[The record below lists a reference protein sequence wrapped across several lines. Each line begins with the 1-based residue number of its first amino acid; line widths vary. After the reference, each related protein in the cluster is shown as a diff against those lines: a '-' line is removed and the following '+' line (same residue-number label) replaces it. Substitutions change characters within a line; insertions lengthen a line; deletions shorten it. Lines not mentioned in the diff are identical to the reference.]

1 MSSLRRLKLCSLTRL
16 SRMSQTLGEEIEKLR
31 NKVSSLEKECDTK
44 LNDELSVSLSVNH
57 GQYQTTIDQLEYK
70 IDANIRQIED
80 LEEKREKI
88 EEIRLAKHLEQRQV
102 EKLGS
107 LFLVKLKDTLLFF
120 LILFVLSLLATE
132 VYRIGASGSGAEVQ
146 LVVEE
151 GTIIDVQII
160 NGGSEYEA
168 VEISTPSKTGDSAIF
183 EVTIQSRQI
192 EKIDIVHGGSG
203 YDNDV
208 KPIVSPTFANS
219 TLWMFWI
226 IDTVCC
232 VLFLLNFFF
241 ELRLC
246 DSKKWYWKTHWV
258 DFVTSI
264 PLPPLHLVF
273 VGSGSLNAVRAG
285 RILRVVRILRAVRIL
300 RMFLFLWRGM
310 DHLSSIMDVK
320 LLKRSLLY
328 GLIAMLLGALFFMTF
343 EQVQTGKN
351 FGSSLWWS
359 FTTLVTGG
367 FADIHNPTSM
377 GGKILTVMLVIGG
390 MVLVGVFTATLT
402 SVLVRD
408 DDTWQQQDIDEQF
421 RKLSKL
427 ELLVEKIDQRL
438 DRIEENKNGKNP
450 D

>member
-203 YDNDV
+203 YSNDV
-208 KPIVSPTFANS
+208 KPIVRPTFANS

-438 DRIEENKNGKNP
+438 DRIEENKSGKNP

>member
-1 MSSLRRLKLCSLTRL
+1 MKKNV
-16 SRMSQTLGEEIEKLR
+16 IEKL
-31 NKVSSLEKECDTK
+31 K
-44 LNDELSVSLSVNH
+44 DELSVGLSINH
-57 GQYQTTIDQLEYK
+57 GQYQTSIDELEYK
-70 IDANIRQIED
+70 IDSNVRLIED

-88 EEIRLAKHLEQRQV
+88 EGIRLAKHLEQKQV

-107 LFLVKLKDTLLFF
+107 LFIVKLKDSVLFF

-168 VEISTPSKTGDSAIF
+168 VEISTPSKTVDSAIF
-183 EVTIQSRQI
+183 EVIIQSRQI

-203 YDNDV
+203 YSNDV
-208 KPIVSPTFANS
+208 KPIVRPTFANS

-264 PLPPLHLVF
+264 PLPPLHLIF

-285 RILRVVRILRAVRIL
+285 RVLRVVRILRAVRIFKNVFIF
-300 RMFLFLWRGM
+300 MAWHGSPIF
-310 DHLSSIMDVK
+310 H
-320 LLKRSLLY
+320 Y
-328 GLIAMLLGALFFMTF
+328 GC
-343 EQVQTGKN
+343 
-351 FGSSLWWS
+351 
-359 FTTLVTGG
+359 
-367 FADIHNPTSM
+367 
-377 GGKILTVMLVIGG
+377 
-390 MVLVGVFTATLT
+390 
-402 SVLVRD
+402 
-408 DDTWQQQDIDEQF
+408 
-421 RKLSKL
+421 
-427 ELLVEKIDQRL
+427 
-438 DRIEENKNGKNP
+438 
-450 D
+450 

>member
-328 GLIAMLLGALFFMTF
+328 GLIALLLGALFFMTF

>member
-168 VEISTPSKTGDSAIF
+168 VEISTLSKTGDSAIF
-183 EVTIQSRQI
+183 EVIIQSRQI

-203 YDNDV
+203 YSNDV

>member
-1 MSSLRRLKLCSLTRL
+1 MSSLHRLKLCSLTRL
-16 SRMSQTLGEEIEKLR
+16 SRMSQTLGEEIEKLK
-31 NKVSSLEKECDTK
+31 NKVSSLEKECDAK
-44 LNDELSVSLSVNH
+44 LNDELSVSLSINH

-183 EVTIQSRQI
+183 EVIIQSREI

-203 YDNDV
+203 YSNDV

-226 IDTVCC
+226 IDTLCC

-264 PLPPLHLVF
+264 PLPPLHLIF
-273 VGSGSLNAVRAG
+273 VGSGSLNAVRAA
-285 RILRVVRILRAVRIL
+285 RVLRVIRILRAVRIL

-320 LLKRSLLY
+320 LLKRSLFY

>member
-1 MSSLRRLKLCSLTRL
+1 VSSLRRLKLCSLTRL

>member
-16 SRMSQTLGEEIEKLR
+16 SRMSQTLGEEIEKLKK
-31 NKVSSLEKECDTK
+31 KVSSLEKECDTK
-44 LNDELSVSLSVNH
+44 LNDELSVSLSINH

-183 EVTIQSRQI
+183 EVIIQSRQI

-203 YDNDV
+203 YSNDV

-264 PLPPLHLVF
+264 PLPPLHLIF

-285 RILRVVRILRAVRIL
+285 RVLRVIRILRAVRIL

-320 LLKRSLLY
+320 LLKRSLFY
-328 GLIAMLLGALFFMTF
+328 GLIALLLGALFFMTF

>member
-16 SRMSQTLGEEIEKLR
+16 SRMSQTLGEEIEKLK

-44 LNDELSVSLSVNH
+44 LNDELSVSLSISH

-151 GTIIDVQII
+151 GTIIDVQVI

-183 EVTIQSRQI
+183 EVIIQSRQI

-203 YDNDV
+203 YSNDV

-264 PLPPLHLVF
+264 PLPPLHLIF

-285 RILRVVRILRAVRIL
+285 RVLRVVRILRAVRIL

-320 LLKRSLLY
+320 LLKRSLFY

-408 DDTWQQQDIDEQF
+408 DDTWQQQDIEEQF

>member
-1 MSSLRRLKLCSLTRL
+1 VSSISRLKLCSLTRL
-16 SRMSQTLGEEIEKLR
+16 SRMSQTIGEEVEKLKQ
-31 NKVSSLEKECDTK
+31 KVISLEEECDRK
-44 LNDELSVSLSVNH
+44 LKDELSVGLSINH
-57 GQYQTTIDQLEYK
+57 GQYQTSIDELEYK
-70 IDANIRQIED
+70 IDSNVRLIED

-88 EEIRLAKHLEQRQV
+88 EGIRLAKHLEQKQV

-107 LFLVKLKDTLLFF
+107 LFIVKLKDSVLFF

-160 NGGSEYEA
+160 NGGCEYEA
-168 VEISTPSKTGDSAIF
+168 VEIATSSKTVDSAIF
-183 EVTIQSRQI
+183 EVIIQSRQI
-192 EKIDIVHGGSG
+192 AKIDIVHGGSG
-203 YDNDV
+203 YSNDV
-208 KPIVSPTFANS
+208 KPIVRPTFANS

-264 PLPPLHLVF
+264 PLPPLHLIF

-285 RILRVVRILRAVRIL
+285 RVLRVVRILRAVRIL

-320 LLKRSLLY
+320 LLKRSLFY

-367 FADIHNPTSM
+367 FADIHNPTSV

-438 DRIEENKNGKNP
+438 DRIEENRNGKNP

>member
-16 SRMSQTLGEEIEKLR
+16 SRMSQTLGEEIEKLKK
-31 NKVSSLEKECDTK
+31 KVSSLEKECDTK
-44 LNDELSVSLSVNH
+44 LNDELSVSLSINH

-183 EVTIQSRQI
+183 EVIIQSRQI

-203 YDNDV
+203 YSNDV

-264 PLPPLHLVF
+264 PLPPLHLIF
-273 VGSGSLNAVRAG
+273 VGSASLNAVRAG
-285 RILRVVRILRAVRIL
+285 RVLRVIRILRAVRIL

-320 LLKRSLLY
+320 LLKRSLFY
-328 GLIAMLLGALFFMTF
+328 GLIALLLGALFFMTF

>member
-44 LNDELSVSLSVNH
+44 LNDELSVSLSINH

-70 IDANIRQIED
+70 IDTNIRQIED

-160 NGGSEYEA
+160 NGGSDYEA
-168 VEISTPSKTGDSAIF
+168 VEISTPSRTGDSAIF
-183 EVTIQSRQI
+183 EVIIQSRQI

-203 YDNDV
+203 YSNDV
-208 KPIVSPTFANS
+208 KPIVRPTFANS

-264 PLPPLHLVF
+264 PLPPLHLIF

-320 LLKRSLLY
+320 LLKRSLFY

-343 EQVQTGKN
+343 EQVHTGKN

-438 DRIEENKNGKNP
+438 DRIEENKSGKNP